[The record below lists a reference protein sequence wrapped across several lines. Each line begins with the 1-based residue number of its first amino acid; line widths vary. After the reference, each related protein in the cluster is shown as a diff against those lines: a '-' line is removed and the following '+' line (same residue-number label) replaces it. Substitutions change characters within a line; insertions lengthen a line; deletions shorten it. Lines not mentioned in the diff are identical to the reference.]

1 MHFLMNGQ
9 PGSKLI
15 QDGKVV
21 HHPYFNKYHLWKHGI
36 PSHHFWIN
44 NTLLYDRSPF
54 QILEACVNQLHG
66 IPHNFILTC
75 IFNPSPKMS
84 RR

>member
-21 HHPYFNKYHLWKHGI
+21 HHQYFNKYHLWKRDI

-44 NTLLYDRSPF
+44 NTLLYD
-54 QILEACVNQLHG
+54 L
-66 IPHNFILTC
+66 FIGGRARFICLGD
-75 IFNPSPKMS
+75 I
-84 RR
+84 